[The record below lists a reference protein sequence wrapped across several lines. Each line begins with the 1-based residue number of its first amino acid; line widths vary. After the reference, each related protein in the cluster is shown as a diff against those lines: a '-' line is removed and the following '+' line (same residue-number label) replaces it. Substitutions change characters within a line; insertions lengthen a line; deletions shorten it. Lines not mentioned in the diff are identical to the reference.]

1 MNDNQRLQQIIRLR
15 RKAMWIMVA
24 ISLVLALVLGA
35 VQHGH
40 LALSEGVM
48 RYLFTAM
55 LSTGFAAV
63 VFMVMLAYVLRGWVW
78 ALILLVFS
86 MVVPVVGLIGI
97 VMMNFQATMRLRE
110 LQQEAE
116 RKAAALAAAA
126 EEDDA

>member
-15 RKAMWIMVA
+15 RKAMWIMVV

-40 LALSEGVM
+40 LVLSEGVM

-97 VMMNFQATMRLRE
+97 VMMNFQATMRLRA
-110 LQQEAE
+110 LQREA
-116 RKAAALAAAA
+116 
-126 EEDDA
+126 DNDG

>member
-15 RKAMWIMVA
+15 RKAMWTMVV

-35 VQHGH
+35 VQYGH
-40 LALSEGVM
+40 LTLQEGMV

-55 LSTGFAAV
+55 MSTGFAAV
-63 VFMVMLAYVLRGWVW
+63 VFMAMLAYALRGWVW

-110 LQQEAE
+110 LQAEAE
-116 RKAAALAAAA
+116 RKAAALAAAD
-126 EEDDA
+126 EEDA

>member
-1 MNDNQRLQQIIRLR
+1 MNENQRLQQIIRLR
-15 RKAMWIMVA
+15 RKAMWIMAV

-40 LALSEGVM
+40 LVLPEGVA

-78 ALILLVFS
+78 ALVLMGLS
-86 MVVPVVGLIGI
+86 MFVPVVGLIGI
-97 VMMNFQATMRLRE
+97 VVMNFQATMRLHA
-110 LQQEAE
+110 LQRDAE
-116 RKAAALAAAA
+116 RQAAALAAADEA
-126 EEDDA
+126 DA